1 MDWILQN
8 NIIAYLVTAILGA
21 FGSKI
26 FFSKKVD
33 FLNHILMEIT
43 QLLTVLVDSLKP
55 DSDGNIRITPEEA
68 ERIRKEITDLL
79 KLFRPKQ

>member
-8 NIIAYLVTAILGA
+8 NIIAYLVTAVLGA

-26 FFSKKVD
+26 FFTKKFD
-33 FLNHILMEIT
+33 FLNHLLMEIT

-55 DSDGNIRITPEEA
+55 DSDGNVRITPEEA
-68 ERIRKEITDLL
+68 ERIRKEITELL
-79 KLFRPKQ
+79 KLFRPK

>member
-26 FFSKKVD
+26 FFTKKFD
-33 FLNHILMEIT
+33 FLNHLLMEIT

-55 DSDGNIRITPEEA
+55 DSDGNVRITPEEA
-68 ERIRKEITDLL
+68 ERIRKEITELL
-79 KLFRPKQ
+79 KLFRPK